1 MNTLNTI
8 PFPKS
13 WDEDS
18 PIELLSGMISIP
30 SISREEAEVADFL
43 EKWIEAHGYEVNR
56 MGNNLW
62 LMAPGFDAKKPTILL
77 NSHIDTVKPN
87 HGWQRNPFQP
97 KLEGN
102 RLYGLGSNDAGAS
115 VVSLLYAYFSLI
127 EKNQPYNLIFSA
139 TAEEET
145 SGEHGIADLLK
156 VMPPIDFA
164 VVGEPTE
171 MQAAVA
177 EKGLLVL
184 DCNVFG
190 QSGHAAHDVG
200 DNAIYKAIP
209 MIEWFRT
216 HQFEKTSEWL
226 GRVKMTVTMVQA
238 GTQHNVIPDRCT
250 FVVDIRTNELYSNA
264 DLLQEI
270 QNNFP
275 NADCEIKPRSLTLGS
290 SHIDLN
296 HPAVQKAIQLG
307 CRCYGSPTLSD
318 MTKMP
323 FPSLKMGPGNSSRS
337 HQADEYIQIDEIT
350 SAIEQY
356 IKWLDQLQIKC

>member
-1 MNTLNTI
+1 MNSPETI

-13 WDEDS
+13 FEEDS
-18 PIELLSGMISIP
+18 PIELLSNMISIP
-30 SISREEAEVADFL
+30 SFSREEKEVADFL

-62 LMAPGFDAKKPTILL
+62 LLAPGFDDKKPTILL

-145 SGEHGIADLLK
+145 SGDHGIADLLT

-164 VVGEPTE
+164 IVGEPTE

-184 DCNVFG
+184 DCTVFG
-190 QSGHAAHDVG
+190 QSGHAAHAVG

-209 MIEWFRT
+209 IIEWFRS

-226 GRVKMTVTMVQA
+226 GQVKMTVTMIQA

-250 FVVDIRTNELYSNA
+250 FVVDVRTNERYSNA
-264 DLLQEI
+264 ALLEEI
-270 QNNFP
+270 QN
-275 NADCEIKPRSLTLGS
+275 ALSTTHCEIKARSLNLGS
-290 SHIDLN
+290 SHIELT

-307 CRCYGSPTLSD
+307 CRCYGSPTMSD

-337 HQADEYIQIDEIT
+337 HQADEFIQIDEI
-350 SAIEQY
+350 SFAIQQY
-356 IKWLDQLQIKC
+356 IKLLDQLEIKC

>member
-1 MNTLNTI
+1 MNSLTTI

-13 WDEDS
+13 FEEDS
-18 PIELLSGMISIP
+18 PIELLSKMISIP
-30 SISREEAEVADFL
+30 SISREEKEVADFL
-43 EKWIEAHGYEVNR
+43 ENWIESHGYQVNR
-56 MGNNLW
+56 KGNNLW
-62 LMAPGFDAKKPTILL
+62 LLAPGFDEKKPTILL

-87 HGWQRNPFQP
+87 QGWTRNPFQA
-97 KLEGN
+97 KQEGN

-127 EKNQPYNLIFSA
+127 ETNQPYNLIFSA

-145 SGEHGIADLLK
+145 SGEHGIADLLSL
-156 VMPPIDFA
+156 MPPIDFA
-164 VVGEPTE
+164 IVGEPTE

-184 DCNVFG
+184 DCTVFG
-190 QSGHAAHDVG
+190 KSGHAAHAVG
-200 DNAIYKAIP
+200 DNAIYKAMPI
-209 MIEWFRT
+209 IEWFRT
-216 HQFEKTSEWL
+216 HQFKKTSDWL
-226 GRVKMTVTMVQA
+226 GNVKMTVTMIQA

-250 FVVDIRTNELYSNA
+250 FVVDIRTNECYTNA
-264 DLLQEI
+264 KLLEEI
-270 QNNFP
+270 KQTIANP
-275 NADCEIKPRSLTLGS
+275 DCEIKARSLTLGS
-290 SHIDLN
+290 SHIELS

-337 HQADEYIQIDEIT
+337 HQADEFIQIDEIH
-350 SAIEQY
+350 SAIQQY
-356 IKWLDQLQIKC
+356 INLLDQLQIKC